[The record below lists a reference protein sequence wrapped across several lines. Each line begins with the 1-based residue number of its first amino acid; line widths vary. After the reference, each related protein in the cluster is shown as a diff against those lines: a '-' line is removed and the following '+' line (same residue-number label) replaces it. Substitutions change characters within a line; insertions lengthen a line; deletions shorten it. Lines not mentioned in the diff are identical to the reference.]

1 MTSVFF
7 PPNVLHFL
15 TRQMILEIGIL
26 MQFENIF
33 DKFRQSS
40 IFFHMFCKPQS
51 LSLILQIWFLLLFLN
66 TLAPLWSHHLIAQKF
81 THDLLI
87 LKLFDNISGQIAS
100 SVYLKICLAFI
111 REDKRD
117 LQALLLSGTPSLTTG
132 TRPPSCHISGQP
144 SILPNKVGYYI
155 SFKTVKDT
163 WINFKL
169 HQRYLYCL
177 AGFIPL

>member
-1 MTSVFF
+1 MKIYLTNLDRVPYFF
-7 PPNVLHFL
+7 ICFANRSPY
-15 TRQMILEIGIL
+15 
-26 MQFENIF
+26 
-33 DKFRQSS
+33 
-40 IFFHMFCKPQS
+40 
-51 LSLILQIWFLLLFLN
+51 SLILQIWFLLLFLN

-117 LQALLLSGTPSLTTG
+117 LQALHLSGTPSLTTG
-132 TRPPSCHISGQP
+132 TWPPSCHISGQP
-144 SILPNKVGYYI
+144 SIFPNKIGYYI
-155 SFKTVKDT
+155 FFLMVKDT